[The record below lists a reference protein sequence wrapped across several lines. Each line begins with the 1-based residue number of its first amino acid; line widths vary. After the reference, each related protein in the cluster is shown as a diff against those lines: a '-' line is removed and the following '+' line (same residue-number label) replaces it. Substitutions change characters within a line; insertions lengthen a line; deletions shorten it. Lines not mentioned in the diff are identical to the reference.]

1 MILNTMQVGEKVKT
15 FFRKAEFNLKN
26 WGMIMSSK
34 KFFVYGVVYP
44 IAFLWD
50 LVYYIITGIYNVAT
64 WVDENGGEYLESKL
78 K

>member
-1 MILNTMQVGEKVKT
+1 
-15 FFRKAEFNLKN
+15 
-26 WGMIMSSK
+26 MIMSSK